1 MTSSKRAGRIIISF
15 FVLIAAL
22 CYPLLSHRQVS
33 NQSPN
38 HASGISAQSGDRLLR
53 LLLLPLDSRPPC
65 SDYVLRDAR
74 LAGIEVLLPT
84 RELMDYYTQPG
95 NYPQMRTA
103 ILSLAAE
110 KNPDGII
117 LSIDQ
122 LMAGG
127 LLASR
132 DKLITD
138 TERQA
143 AIAFLR
149 ELHAQN
155 PSVPIYAFSIL
166 PRLLP
171 PPEITL
177 YEERLAITKFARLE
191 EKAELGEA
199 SPEELAELNEL
210 LDFNNPSNYIE
221 PDNLKRYRAI
231 HPTHEKTAKALADLT
246 REGII
251 TELFIGQDDGEKY
264 GPGNRERRHLKEYFG
279 NSPALHLVRGADELA
294 LSIITRLAV
303 KRSGIRPAVNV
314 SYSDSDTG
322 EKFFPYMAASLADTA
337 AEEISLL
344 GLKSVDSENTDKHG
358 QAYVDLFIH
367 GGDNTPSAMS
377 ARHNAIARLNEKISK
392 DSSEVALVDLSR
404 RFTTEETLLPLLT
417 RHGFPLHR
425 LTSYSGWNTASNS
438 IGTALCE
445 AVLTHIGSRRS
456 GAAQKE
462 QTIALSKEILN
473 AHFAEDSIYLK
484 DSIDRINGEFYR
496 RGFFNTG
503 DLDLDRD
510 YRWLTILNDYALKN
524 RSRRLMET
532 AAWKKPYSING
543 KSLYPQPLKIQQ
555 YFPWPRTFEVN
566 TKVN

>member
-1 MTSSKRAGRIIISF
+1 MTKSNHAGRIIIF
-15 FVLIAAL
+15 LFVILSALLYPIVTQRSPFPQAPASAAAVE
-22 CYPLLSHRQVS
+22 PTS
-33 NQSPN
+33 NLF
-38 HASGISAQSGDRLLR
+38 RV
-53 LLLLPLDSRPPC
+53 LLLPLDSRPPC
-65 SDYVLRDAR
+65 SDYVVRDAR
-74 LAGIEVLLPT
+74 LADIEVILPT
-84 RELMDYYTQPG
+84 KELMDYYTQPG
-95 NYPQMRTA
+95 HYKEMRKA
-103 ILSLAAE
+103 LLSLASE
-110 KNPDGII
+110 KKPDAII
-117 LSIDQ
+117 ISADQ

-127 LLASR
+127 LLTSR
-132 DKLITD
+132 DKLITAA
-138 TERQA
+138 ERQET
-143 AIAFLR
+143 IEFLR
-149 ELHAQN
+149 LLHKNN
-155 PSVPIYAFSIL
+155 PDTPIYVFSIL

-177 YEERLAITKFARLE
+177 YEERLAITKYARLE

-199 SPEELAELNEL
+199 TSEELTELKGL
-210 LDFNNPSNYIE
+210 LDFSDPNNYIK
-221 PDNLKRYRAI
+221 PDNLKRYQAI

-246 REGII
+246 GEGII

-279 NSPALHLVRGADELA
+279 SSPVLHLVRGADELA

-303 KRSGIRPAVNV
+303 ETSGIRPAVNIA
-314 SYSDSDTG
+314 YSGSSTG
-322 EKFFPYMAASLADTA
+322 EDFFPYMAASLADTA

-344 GLKSVDSENTDKHG
+344 GLKTVDSELRDEHR
-358 QAYVDLFIH
+358 QASVTLFIH
-367 GGDNTPSAMS
+367 GGDNTLPAMT
-377 ARHNAIARLNEKISK
+377 ARHNAIKMLNERIS
-392 DSSEVALVDLSR
+392 DGSSEVALVDLSR
-404 RFTTEETLLPLLT
+404 HFTTEETLLPLLT
-417 RHGFPLHR
+417 RCGFPLHR

-445 AVLTHIGSRRS
+445 AVLTHIGSRIN

-510 YRWLTILNDYALKN
+510 YRWLTILNDYALKS

-532 AAWKKPYSING
+532 AAWRKPYSING

>member
-1 MTSSKRAGRIIISF
+1 MGSNFAGLF
-15 FVLIAAL
+15 
-22 CYPLLSHRQVS
+22 
-33 NQSPN
+33 
-38 HASGISAQSGDRLLR
+38 
-53 LLLLPLDSRPPC
+53 
-65 SDYVLRDAR
+65 
-74 LAGIEVLLPT
+74 
-84 RELMDYYTQPG
+84 
-95 NYPQMRTA
+95 
-103 ILSLAAE
+103 
-110 KNPDGII
+110 K
-117 LSIDQ
+117 
-122 LMAGG
+122 
-127 LLASR
+127 
-132 DKLITD
+132 
-138 TERQA
+138 
-143 AIAFLR
+143 
-149 ELHAQN
+149 
-155 PSVPIYAFSIL
+155 
-166 PRLLP
+166 
-171 PPEITL
+171 
-177 YEERLAITKFARLE
+177 RLAISK
-191 EKAELGEA
+191 
-199 SPEELAELNEL
+199 
-210 LDFNNPSNYIE
+210 
-221 PDNLKRYRAI
+221 
-231 HPTHEKTAKALADLT
+231 
-246 REGII
+246 
-251 TELFIGQDDGEKY
+251 
-264 GPGNRERRHLKEYFG
+264 
-279 NSPALHLVRGADELA
+279 
-294 LSIITRLAV
+294 
-303 KRSGIRPAVNV
+303 SG
-314 SYSDSDTG
+314 SDTG
-322 EKFFPYMAASLADTA
+322 ERFFPYMAASLADNA

-344 GLKSVDSENTDKHG
+344 GLKATDSNNTNSQEQSSVT
-358 QAYVDLFIH
+358 LFIH

-417 RHGFPLHR
+417 RRAFPLHR

-445 AVLTHIGSRRS
+445 AVLTHIGSRIN